1 MTSEELKALQ
11 QPLKDAYR
19 QDPTA
24 ARHTLRASVILD
36 QESLSCALPARAS
49 QSVAGLHPATGGDG
63 TLACS
68 AEMLLQSLAAC
79 AGVTLCAV
87 ATATGVSLQGGE
99 VEAEGDLDFRG
110 TLGVEKTVPVGLT
123 AIRLSFRLLT
133 DASPDQLSSLARLT
147 ERYCVVFQT
156 LKQPPVVTVDFQ
168 RGHAHATPLA

>member
-11 QPLKDAYR
+11 QPLKDAFR

-24 ARHTLRASVILD
+24 AQHTLQASVKLD
-36 QESLSCALPARAS
+36 QKSLSCALPARVS

-87 ATATGVSLQGGE
+87 ATAMGVSLKGGE

-110 TLGVEKTVPVGLT
+110 TLGVEKGVPVGLT
-123 AIRLSFRLLT
+123 AIRLHFRLLT
-133 DASPDQLSSLARLT
+133 DDASPDQLSTLARLT

-156 LKQPPVVTVDFQ
+156 LKQPPVVTIDLQ
-168 RGHAHATPLA
+168 QDQTTTPPA